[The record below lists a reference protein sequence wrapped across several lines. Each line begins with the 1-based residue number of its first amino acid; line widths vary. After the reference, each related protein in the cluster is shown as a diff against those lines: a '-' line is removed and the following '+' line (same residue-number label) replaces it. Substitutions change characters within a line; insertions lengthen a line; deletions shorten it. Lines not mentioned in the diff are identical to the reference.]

1 MSFLNSLK
9 SLFTPGETP
18 ASAFPAEEYKG
29 YTITPTPQSDGGQ
42 YRVCGVITKGE
53 QNHQFFRADL
63 LSSADACAEETMR
76 KAKMTID
83 QLGDGIF
90 R

>member
-1 MSFLNSLK
+1 MSFLDNVK
-9 SLFTPGETP
+9 SLFASGAKP

-42 YRVCGVITKGE
+42 YRVCGVISKDE
-53 QNHQFFRADL
+53 QTHQFFRADL
-63 LSSADACAEETMR
+63 LPAADACAEETLR

-83 QLGDGIF
+83 QLGDSIF

>member
-1 MSFLNSLK
+1 MSFLDNVK
-9 SLFTPGETP
+9 SLFTPSEKS
-18 ASAFPAEEYKG
+18 AAAFPAEEYKG

-42 YRVCGVITKGE
+42 YRVCGVITKDE
-53 QNHQFFRADL
+53 QSHQFFRADL
-63 LSSADACAEETMR
+63 LGSADACAEETMR
-76 KAKMTID
+76 KAKLTID